1 MQSVCPICE
10 IKVNEVEGEYICKKC
25 GAKWKVDVWRAKQSL
40 FKQKPSWLS
49 RNAERVKTLF
59 ASLCVIIPLSAAVLL
74 VAQTVM
80 IGG

>member
-1 MQSVCPICE
+1 MISKCGCCQSEVEDVHGEFICE
-10 IKVNEVEGEYICKKC
+10 CGTRWRMGAGRKK
-25 GAKWKVDVWRAKQSL
+25 SL
-40 FKQKPSWLS
+40 FKQRPSWLS